1 MYVRMYVTRNGN
13 TVSKL
18 AVIVADKFGLSE
30 VILIWKKNNN
40 KQTKQQPW
48 KIGRLRKVQICLQ
61 QKAGKGKQNKTFI
74 WQITLTILLGR
85 EQIIS
90 KLVICLRNRE

>member
-61 QKAGKGKQNKTFI
+61 QKARKGKQNKTFI